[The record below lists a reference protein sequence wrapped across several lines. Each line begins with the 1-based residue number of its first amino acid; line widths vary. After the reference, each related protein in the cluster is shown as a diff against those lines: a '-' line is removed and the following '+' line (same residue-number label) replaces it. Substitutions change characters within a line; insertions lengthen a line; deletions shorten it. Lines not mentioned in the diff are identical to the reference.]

1 MRVRRL
7 SMDAFTESMASVNY
21 YKNNLNQDCEDTNHK
36 KMVSL
41 LRNIVAGELTE
52 KQRKCVF
59 LYYGEMM
66 KMKDI
71 ANEMGICISS
81 VSRHIKRARRRIEK
95 TMNYYFIS

>member
-1 MRVRRL
+1 MRARPL
-7 SMDAFTESMASVNY
+7 SMDAFTETMASVHY
-21 YKNNLNQDCEDTNHK
+21 YNNLNSDCEDTNHR

-41 LRNIVAGELTE
+41 LKNIVAGELTE
-52 KQRKCVF
+52 KQRKCIF

-81 VSRHIKRARRRIEK
+81 VSRHIKRARHHIEK
-95 TMNYYFIS
+95 TMNYYF